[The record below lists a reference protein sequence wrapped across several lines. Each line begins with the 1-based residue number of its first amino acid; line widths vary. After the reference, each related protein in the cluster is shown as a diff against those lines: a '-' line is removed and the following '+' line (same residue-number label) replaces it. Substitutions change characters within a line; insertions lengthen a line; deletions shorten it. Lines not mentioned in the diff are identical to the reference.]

1 LLEPSEYLNSNGP
14 LAQKVEGFAPRQ
26 QQMEMA
32 DAVAHALEC
41 ETTFVAEAG
50 TGTGKTF
57 AYLVPALLSGR
68 KILISTG
75 TKNLQDQLFHKDLP
89 IVREALDMP
98 ITAALLKGRSNYL
111 CKHRLS
117 LAEQDIHG
125 ETKIHILKLRQIRN
139 WAIKTKTGDTSE
151 IPEISEGDGIWPVV
165 TSTSENC
172 IGTDCDDYNDCHV
185 VNARRLA
192 QASDVV
198 VINHY
203 LLLSDMVIRE
213 NGFGELLPIA
223 DAFIIDEAHQLP
235 DVASNFFG
243 TSVSGYQLKEL
254 IADVTTEYL
263 AEINEDK
270 ELLDLCE
277 DIKKTI
283 ADFRLAMGLPIRRG
297 GWSEI
302 QNNSDFKNVIVTLNS
317 QVEELKEY
325 LAPLADRTKDLDAC
339 YNRSVSILERLQL
352 LTISPPSDHI
362 HWFET
367 YKRSFSLHLTP
378 FDVGNEF
385 KQQMDNLPGSWI
397 FTSATLT
404 VGNKFDHF
412 LTQLGILDDVS
423 SQVWDSPFN
432 YREQALL
439 YIPDGLPE
447 PQSQDYLKAVVE
459 KAIPIINL
467 SEGRTFFLF
476 TSYRALN
483 EALELLKNKI
493 DFPLLVQGEKP
504 RDALITDF
512 RKMGNAVL
520 LGTYSF
526 WEGIDVKGDA
536 LTTVIIDKLPFASPG
551 DPILKARIDAMR
563 DNGLNPFFD
572 FQLPNAVI
580 TLKQGAGRLIRD
592 YMDSGLLMLCDPRL
606 RTKPY
611 GKIFL
616 KSLPIM
622 PITKEFDYVK
632 TFFSEKVNVAN
643 DEMKS

>member
-1 LLEPSEYLNSNGP
+1 MLEPSEYLDSKGP
-14 LAQKVEGFAPRQ
+14 LAQRLANFAPRK

-32 DAVAHALEC
+32 DAIGHALEC
-41 ETTFVAEAG
+41 ETTFIAEAG

-68 KILISTG
+68 KVLISTG

-89 IVREALDMP
+89 LVREALDMP
-98 ITAALLKGRSNYL
+98 ITTALLKGRSNYL
-111 CKHRLS
+111 CKHRLNI
-117 LAEQDIHG
+117 AEQEVHG
-125 ETKIHILKLRQIRN
+125 ETKIHIRKLRQIRN
-139 WAIKTKTGDTSE
+139 WSIKTKTGDTSE
-151 IPEISEGDGIWPVV
+151 VPEISEGDSIWPLV

-172 IGTDCDDYNDCHV
+172 IGTECDDYNDCYV

-223 DAFIIDEAHQLP
+223 DAFVIDEAHQIP

-243 TSVSGYQLKEL
+243 TSVSGYQLNEL
-254 IADVTTEYL
+254 VVDISTEYL
-263 AEINEDK
+263 AEVNEDK
-270 ELLDLCE
+270 ELLDLC
-277 DIKKTI
+277 DDLKNTI
-283 ADFRLAMGLPIRRG
+283 ADFRLAMGEPMRRG
-297 GWSEI
+297 SWNEI
-302 QNNSDFKNVIVTLNS
+302 QKKPELVTAIETLNN
-317 QVEELKEY
+317 QMETLKQCLE
-325 LAPLADRTKDLDAC
+325 PLADRTKDLDAC
-339 YNRSVSILERLQL
+339 YNRCINLMERLHL
-352 LTISPPSDHI
+352 LIVEPPSDHI

-367 YKRSFSLHLTP
+367 YKRSFSLNLTP

-385 KQQMDNLPGSWI
+385 KKQMDSLPGSWV

-412 LTQLGILDDVS
+412 LKQLGIIEDVS
-423 SQVWDSPFN
+423 NQSWESPFN

-447 PQSQDYLKAVVE
+447 PQSPGYLSAVVNKAV
-459 KAIPIINL
+459 PIINL
-467 SEGRTFFLF
+467 SGGRTFFLF

-483 EALELLKNKI
+483 EALALLKEQI
-493 DFPLLVQGEKP
+493 EFPLLVQGEKP
-504 RDALITDF
+504 RDALINDF
-512 RKMGNAVL
+512 RKMGDAVL

-536 LTTVIIDKLPFASPG
+536 LSTVIIDKLPFASPG

-592 YMDSGLLMLCDPRL
+592 YTDTGLLMLCDPRL

-611 GKIFL
+611 GKVFL
-616 KSLPIM
+616 KSLPTM
-622 PITKEFDYVK
+622 PITKELDHVE
-632 TFFSEKVNVAN
+632 TFFNDKVYSEESN
-643 DEMKS
+643 E

>member
-1 LLEPSEYLNSNGP
+1 LLSPSEYLSSNGP
-14 LAQKVEGFAPRQ
+14 LAQKLIDFAPRK

-32 DAVAHALEC
+32 DAIAHALEC

-89 IVREALDMP
+89 IVREALDIP
-98 ITAALLKGRSNYL
+98 VTTALLKGRSNYL

-117 LAEQDIHG
+117 LAEQDTHG
-125 ETKIHILKLRQIRN
+125 ESKLHIRKLRQVRN
-139 WAIKTKTGDTSE
+139 WSIKTKAGDTSE
-151 IPEISEGDGIWPVV
+151 IPEISESDSIWPLV

-172 IGTDCDDYNDCHV
+172 LGVECDDYNDCYV

-203 LLLSDMVIRE
+203 LLLSDMAIRE

-243 TSVSGYQLKEL
+243 TSLSGYQLNEL
-254 IADVTTEYL
+254 VTDIAVEYL
-263 AEINEDK
+263 AEINEDR
-270 ELLDLCE
+270 EILDLCD

-283 ADFRLAMGLPIRRG
+283 ADFRLAMGLAIRRG
-297 GWSEI
+297 AWAELHN
-302 QNNSDFKNVIVTLNS
+302 QSDFNDIVNTLNTQLLS
-317 QVEELKEY
+317 LKE
-325 LAPLADRTKDLDAC
+325 LLSPLAERSKDLDAC
-339 YNRSVSILERLQL
+339 DKRCANVIERFNL
-352 LTISPPSDHI
+352 LTLKPPADHI

-367 YKRSFSLHLTP
+367 YKRSFVLHLTP

-385 KQQMDNLPGSWI
+385 KQQMDSLPGSWI

-412 LTQLGILDDVS
+412 LKQLGIIEDVES
-423 SQVWDSPFN
+423 TSWDSPFN
-432 YREQALL
+432 YREQAML

-447 PQSQDYLKAVVE
+447 PQSPNYISAVIK
-459 KAIPIINL
+459 KAIPVINL
-467 SEGRTFFLF
+467 SGGRTFFLF

-483 EALELLKNKI
+483 EALEILKDEI
-493 DFPLLVQGEKP
+493 EFPLLVQGEKP
-504 RDALITDF
+504 RDALINDF
-512 RKMGNAVL
+512 RKMGDAVL

-563 DNGLNPFFD
+563 DKGLNPFFD

-592 YMDSGLLMLCDPRL
+592 YLDSGLLMLCDPRL
-606 RTKPY
+606 RSKPY
-611 GKIFL
+611 GKVFL

-622 PITKEFDYVK
+622 PITKELTFVEQ
-632 TFFSEKVNVAN
+632 FFSEKININ
-643 DEMKS
+643 KPQD

>member
-1 LLEPSEYLNSNGP
+1 MLAPSEYLDSNGP
-14 LAQKVEGFAPRQ
+14 LAQKVVDFAPRK

-32 DAVAHALEC
+32 DAIAHALEC
-41 ETTFVAEAG
+41 ETTFIAEAG

-68 KILISTG
+68 KVLISTG

-89 IVREALDMP
+89 IVRETLGIP
-98 ITAALLKGRSNYL
+98 VTTALLKGRSNYL
-111 CKHRLS
+111 CKHRLN
-117 LAEQDIHG
+117 LAEHDIHG
-125 ETKIHILKLRQIRN
+125 ETKIHIRKLRQIRN
-139 WAIKTKTGDTSE
+139 WAIKTKTGDTNE
-151 IPEISEGDGIWPVV
+151 IPEISEGDTIWPMV

-172 IGTDCDDYNDCHV
+172 IGADCDDYKDCHI

-235 DVASNFFG
+235 DIASNFFG
-243 TSVSGYQLKEL
+243 ISVSGYQLNEL
-254 IADVTTEYL
+254 VADISAEYL

-270 ELLDLCE
+270 AILDLCE

-283 ADFRLAMGLPIRRG
+283 VEFRSAMGVPLRRG
-297 GWSEI
+297 SWSELASKQDFI
-302 QNNSDFKNVIVTLNS
+302 DAIKMLNNQIA
-317 QVEELKEY
+317 ELYDY
-325 LAPLADRTKDLDAC
+325 LLPLAERTKDMDAC
-339 YNRSVSILERLQL
+339 FNRTKNIIERLNL
-352 LTISPPSDHI
+352 LTLVPPSDHI

-367 YKRSFSLHLTP
+367 YKRSFALHLTP

-385 KQQMDNLPGSWI
+385 KRQMDTLPGSWI

-412 LTQLGILDDVS
+412 LKQLGIIEDVDNQS
-423 SQVWDSPFN
+423 WESPFN

-447 PQSQDYLKAVVE
+447 PQSPNYLSAIVE
-459 KAIPIINL
+459 KAIPVIKL

-483 EALELLKNKI
+483 EALEILKDEI

-592 YMDSGLLMLCDPRL
+592 YQDTGLLMLCDPRL
-606 RTKPY
+606 RSKPY

-616 KSLPIM
+616 KSLPVM
-622 PITKEFDYVK
+622 PITKDIAYVE
-632 TFFSEKVNVAN
+632 TFFKDKVNIDAG
-643 DEMKS
+643 S

>member
-1 LLEPSEYLNSNGP
+1 
-14 LAQKVEGFAPRQ
+14 
-26 QQMEMA
+26 MEMA
-32 DAVAHALEC
+32 DAIAHALEC

-57 AYLVPALLSGR
+57 AYLVPALMSGR
-68 KILISTG
+68 KVLISTG

-89 IVREALDMP
+89 IVREALNMSV
-98 ITAALLKGRSNYL
+98 TTALLKGRSNYL
-111 CKHRLS
+111 CKHRLN
-117 LAEQDIHG
+117 LAEQEVQG
-125 ETKIHILKLRQIRN
+125 ESKIHIRKLRQIRN
-139 WAIKTKTGDTSE
+139 WAIKTKTGDTNE
-151 IPEISEGDGIWPVV
+151 IPEISEGDGIWPLV

-172 IGTDCDDYNDCHV
+172 LGTECDDYKECHI

-243 TSVSGYQLKEL
+243 TSVSGYQLNEL
-254 IADVTTEYL
+254 IADVASEYL

-270 ELLDLCE
+270 ALLDLCDE
-277 DIKKTI
+277 IKKTI
-283 ADFRLAMGLPIRRG
+283 ADFRIAMGAPLRRG

-302 QNNSDFKNVIVTLNS
+302 SSEPDFMTVIKTLNA
-317 QVEELKEY
+317 QMAELHDY
-325 LAPLADRTKDLDAC
+325 LSPLAERTKDMDAC
-339 YNRSVSILERLQL
+339 FHRTTNIIERLNL
-352 LTISPPSDHI
+352 LTLKPPLDHI

-385 KQQMDNLPGSWI
+385 KKQMDSLPGSWI

-412 LTQLGILDDVS
+412 LKQLGIIEDVANQS
-423 SQVWDSPFN
+423 WESPFN

-447 PQSQDYLKAVVE
+447 PQSPQYLSAVVA
-459 KAIPIINL
+459 KAIPVINL
-467 SEGRTFFLF
+467 SGGRTFFLF

-483 EALELLKNKI
+483 EALEILKHEI

-504 RDALITDF
+504 RDALINDF

-563 DNGLNPFFD
+563 DAGLNPFFD

-592 YMDSGLLMLCDPRL
+592 YQDTGLLMLCDPRL
-606 RTKPY
+606 RSKPY
-611 GKIFL
+611 GKVFL
-616 KSLPIM
+616 KSLPVM
-622 PITKEFDYVK
+622 PITKDIDQVES
-632 TFFSEKVNVAN
+632 FFKSKIASKGSKV
-643 DEMKS
+643 E

>member
-1 LLEPSEYLNSNGP
+1 MLTASEYLDRNGP
-14 LAQKVEGFAPRQ
+14 LAQKLDNFAPRK

-32 DAVAHALEC
+32 DAIAHALEC

-57 AYLVPALLSGR
+57 AYLVPAIMSGR
-68 KILISTG
+68 KVLISTG

-89 IVREALDMP
+89 IVCEALNMSV
-98 ITAALLKGRSNYL
+98 TTALLKGRSNYL
-111 CKHRLS
+111 CKHRLN
-117 LAEQDIHG
+117 LAEQEIHG
-125 ETKIHILKLRQIRN
+125 ETKIHIRKLRQIRN
-139 WAIKTKTGDTSE
+139 WAIKTKTGDTNE
-151 IPEISEGDGIWPVV
+151 IPEISEGDTIWPVV

-172 IGTDCDDYNDCHV
+172 IGADCDDYKDCHI
-185 VNARRLA
+185 VNARRIA

-243 TSVSGYQLKEL
+243 TSVSGYQLNEL
-254 IADVTTEYL
+254 VADISSEYL

-270 ELLDLCE
+270 ALLDLCE

-283 ADFRLAMGLPIRRG
+283 TDFRLAMGVPLRRG
-297 GWSEI
+297 GWTEI
-302 QNNSDFKNVIVTLNS
+302 AYEPAFIDVINLLNK
-317 QVEELKEY
+317 QLAELHEY
-325 LAPLADRTKDLDAC
+325 LSPLAERTKDMDAC
-339 YNRSVSILERLQL
+339 FNRTTNIIERLNL
-352 LTISPPSDHI
+352 LTLKPPSDHI

-385 KQQMDNLPGSWI
+385 KNQMDTLPGSWI

-412 LTQLGILDDVS
+412 LKQLGIIEDVDNQS
-423 SQVWDSPFN
+423 WESPFN

-447 PQSQDYLKAVVE
+447 PQSPQYLSAVVA
-459 KAIPIINL
+459 KAIPVINL
-467 SEGRTFFLF
+467 SAGRTFFLF

-483 EALELLKNKI
+483 EALEILKDEI
-493 DFPLLVQGEKP
+493 GYPLLVQGEKP
-504 RDALITDF
+504 RDALINDF

-526 WEGIDVKGDA
+526 WEGIDVKGEA

-592 YMDSGLLMLCDPRL
+592 YQDSGLLMLCDPRL
-606 RTKPY
+606 RSKPY

-622 PITKEFDYVK
+622 PITKDIAYVE
-632 TFFSEKVNVAN
+632 TFFKDKINSKGT
-643 DEMKS
+643 KI

>member
-1 LLEPSEYLNSNGP
+1 LLEASEYLDRQGP
-14 LAQKVEGFAPRQ
+14 LAQQLADFAPRQ

-32 DAVAHALEC
+32 NAIAHALDC

-57 AYLVPALLSGR
+57 AYLVPALLSGK
-68 KILISTG
+68 KIIISTG

-89 IVREALDMP
+89 VVRNALEIP
-98 ITAALLKGRSNYL
+98 VTTALLKGRSNYL
-111 CKHRLS
+111 CKYRLG
-117 LAEQDIHG
+117 LAEQEIHG
-125 ETKIHILKLRQIRN
+125 ESKIHIRKLRQIRN

-151 IPEISEGDGIWPVV
+151 IPEIAEGDYIWPIV
-165 TSTSENC
+165 TSTSDNC
-172 IGTDCDDYNDCHV
+172 IGTECDDYNDCHI

-192 QASDVV
+192 QASDIV

-243 TSVSGYQLKEL
+243 TSVSGYQLNEL
-254 IADVTTEYL
+254 VGDTAAAYL
-263 AEINEDK
+263 SEINEDK
-270 ELLDLCE
+270 ELLDLCDE
-277 DIKKTI
+277 IKKIT
-283 ADFRLAMGLPIRRG
+283 ADFRLEMGLPLRRG

-302 QNNSDFKNVIVTLNS
+302 CQSKQFIKVMEKLNEQLDVLVEALKPLSDRS
-317 QVEELKEY
+317 
-325 LAPLADRTKDLDAC
+325 KDLDSC
-339 YNRSVSILERLQL
+339 YARAANMQARLKL
-352 LTISPPSDHI
+352 LTLNPPSDHI

-367 YKRSFSLHLTP
+367 YKRSFALHLTP

-385 KQQMDNLPGSWI
+385 KQQMDSLPGSWI
-397 FTSATLT
+397 LTSATLT
-404 VGNKFDHF
+404 VGNNFDHF
-412 LTQLGILDDVS
+412 LKQLGILEDVS
-423 SQVWDSPFN
+423 SQSWESPFN

-447 PQSQDYLKAVVE
+447 PQSPHYIKAVVDT
-459 KAIPIINL
+459 AVPVINI
-467 SEGRTFFLF
+467 SGGRTFFLF

-483 EALELLKNKI
+483 DALELLKDNI
-493 DFPLLVQGEKP
+493 EYPLLVQGEKP

-526 WEGIDVKGDA
+526 WEGIDVKGEA
-536 LTTVIIDKLPFASPG
+536 LSTVIIDKLPFASPG

-563 DNGLNPFFD
+563 EKGLNPFFD

-592 YMDSGLLMLCDPRL
+592 FLDTGLLMLCDPRL
-606 RTKPY
+606 RSKPY

-616 KSLPIM
+616 KSLPTM
-622 PITKEFDYVK
+622 PITKDLEYVR
-632 TFFSEKVNVAN
+632 TFFSDKVLNAQS
-643 DEMKS
+643 K

>member
-1 LLEPSEYLNSNGP
+1 MLEASEYLDSKGP
-14 LAQKVEGFAPRQ
+14 LAQRLADFSPRQ

-32 DAVAHALEC
+32 DAIAHALEC

-68 KILISTG
+68 KVLISTG

-98 ITAALLKGRSNYL
+98 ITTALLKGRSNYL
-111 CKHRLS
+111 CKHRLN
-117 LAEQDIHG
+117 LVEQEIHG
-125 ETKIHILKLRQIRN
+125 ETKIHIRKLRQIRN
-139 WAIKTKTGDTSE
+139 WSVKTKTGDTSE
-151 IPEISEGDGIWPVV
+151 VPEISEGDSIWPLV

-172 IGTDCDDYNDCHV
+172 IGTDCDDYKDCHV

-223 DAFIIDEAHQLP
+223 DAFVIDEAHQLP

-243 TSVSGYQLKEL
+243 TSVSGYQLNEL
-254 IADVTTEYL
+254 VTDVSAEYL

-270 ELLDLCE
+270 ELLDLC
-277 DIKKTI
+277 DDLKKTI
-283 ADFRLAMGLPIRRG
+283 ADFRLAMGVSMRRG
-297 GWSEI
+297 SWAEI
-302 QNNSDFKNVIVTLNS
+302 QNDANFVKAIEILNA
-317 QVEELKEY
+317 QMDELKEC
-325 LAPLADRTKDLDAC
+325 LIPLADRTKDLDAC
-339 YNRSVSILERLQL
+339 YNRCINLIEKLKL
-352 LTISPPSDHI
+352 LTVAPPADHI

-367 YKRSFSLHLTP
+367 YKRSFSLNLTP
-378 FDVGNEF
+378 FDIGNEF
-385 KQQMDNLPGSWI
+385 KQQMDSLPGSWI

-412 LTQLGILDDVS
+412 LKQLGILEDVS
-423 SQVWDSPFN
+423 NQAWESPFN

-447 PQSQDYLKAVVE
+447 PQSPAYLSAIVD
-459 KAIPIINL
+459 KAIPVINL
-467 SEGRTFFLF
+467 SKGRTFFLF

-483 EALELLKNKI
+483 EALEILKDSI

-504 RDALITDF
+504 RDALIKDF

-526 WEGIDVKGDA
+526 WEGIDVKGAA
-536 LTTVIIDKLPFASPG
+536 LSTVIIDKLPFASPG

-563 DNGLNPFFD
+563 ENGLNPFFD

-592 YMDSGLLMLCDPRL
+592 YMDTGLLMLCDPRL

-611 GKIFL
+611 GKVFL
-616 KSLPIM
+616 KSLPAM
-622 PITKEFDYVK
+622 PITKEIDYVE
-632 TFFSEKVNVAN
+632 TFFNEKVNS
-643 DEMKS
+643 EKK

>member
-1 LLEPSEYLNSNGP
+1 MLLPSEYLDSKGP
-14 LAQKVEGFAPRQ
+14 LAQRVVDFAPRK

-32 DAVAHALEC
+32 DAIAHALDC

-68 KILISTG
+68 KVLISTG

-89 IVREALDMP
+89 IVRKALDIP
-98 ITAALLKGRSNYL
+98 VTAALLKGRANYL
-111 CKHRLS
+111 CKHRLKM
-117 LAEQDIHG
+117 AEQDTHG
-125 ETKIHILKLRQIRN
+125 ESKIHIRKLRQIRN
-139 WAIKTKTGDTSE
+139 WSVKTKAGDTTE
-151 IPEISEGDGIWPVV
+151 IPEIPEGDSIWPLV

-172 IGTDCDDYNDCHV
+172 LGAECDDYNDCYV

-243 TSVSGYQLKEL
+243 TRVSGYQLNEL
-254 IADVTTEYL
+254 VADIATEYL
-263 AEINEDK
+263 AEINE
-270 ELLDLCE
+270 EREILDLC
-277 DIKKTI
+277 DTLKKTI
-283 ADFRLAMGLPIRRG
+283 SDFRLAMGLPIRRG
-297 GWSEI
+297 GWAELNH
-302 QNNSDFKNVIVTLNS
+302 QPEFNDIVNLLNTQLAS
-317 QVEELKEY
+317 LKE
-325 LAPLADRTKDLDAC
+325 LLSPLAERSKDLDAC
-339 YNRSVSILERLQL
+339 DKRCANMIERLNL
-352 LTISPPSDHI
+352 LTLEPPADHI

-367 YKRSFSLHLTP
+367 YKRSFSLNLTP
-378 FDVGNEF
+378 FDVGSEF
-385 KQQMDNLPGSWI
+385 KQQMDSLPGSWI

-412 LTQLGILDDVS
+412 LKQLGIIEDVD
-423 SQVWDSPFN
+423 SQSWESPFN
-432 YREQALL
+432 YRDQALL

-447 PQSQDYLKAVVE
+447 PQNPNYLSAVV
-459 KAIPIINL
+459 KQAIPVINL
-467 SEGRTFFLF
+467 SGGRTFFLF

-483 EALELLKNKI
+483 EALEILKNEI
-493 DFPLLVQGEKP
+493 DYPLLVQGEKP

-512 RKMGNAVL
+512 RKMGDAVL

-526 WEGIDVKGDA
+526 WEGIDVKGAA

-580 TLKQGAGRLIRD
+580 TLKQGTGRLIRD
-592 YMDSGLLMLCDPRL
+592 YLDTGLLMLCDPRL
-606 RTKPY
+606 RSKPY
-611 GKIFL
+611 GKVFL
-616 KSLPIM
+616 KSLPTM
-622 PITKEFDYVK
+622 PITKELKFVEM
-632 TFFSEKVNVAN
+632 FFSEKINV
-643 DEMKS
+643 EQTKGS

>member
-1 LLEPSEYLNSNGP
+1 MLEASEYLDRQGP
-14 LAQKVEGFAPRQ
+14 LAQQLADFAPRQ

-32 DAVAHALEC
+32 NAIAHALDC

-57 AYLVPALLSGR
+57 AYLVPALLSGK
-68 KILISTG
+68 KIIISTG

-89 IVREALDMP
+89 VVCNALEIP
-98 ITAALLKGRSNYL
+98 VTTALLKGRSNYL
-111 CKHRLS
+111 CKYRLR
-117 LAEQDIHG
+117 LAEQDVHG
-125 ETKIHILKLRQIRN
+125 ESKIHIRKLRQIRN

-151 IPEISEGDGIWPVV
+151 IPEIAEGDYIWPIV
-165 TSTSENC
+165 TSTSDNC
-172 IGTDCDDYNDCHV
+172 IGTECDDYNDCHI

-192 QASDVV
+192 QASDIV

-243 TSVSGYQLKEL
+243 TSVSGYQLNEL
-254 IADVTTEYL
+254 VDDTAAAYL
-263 AEINEDK
+263 SEINEDK
-270 ELLDLCE
+270 ELLDLCDE
-277 DIKKTI
+277 IKKIT
-283 ADFRLAMGLPIRRG
+283 ADFRLEMGLPLRRG

-302 QNNSDFKNVIVTLNS
+302 CQSKQFIKIMEKLNEQLDVLVETL
-317 QVEELKEY
+317 K
-325 LAPLADRTKDLDAC
+325 PLSDRTKDLDSC
-339 YNRSVSILERLQL
+339 YVRAANIQGRLRL
-352 LTISPPSDHI
+352 LTLNPPSDHI

-367 YKRSFSLHLTP
+367 YKRSFALHLTP

-385 KQQMDNLPGSWI
+385 KQQMDSLPGSWI
-397 FTSATLT
+397 LTSATLT
-404 VGNKFDHF
+404 VGNSFDHF
-412 LTQLGILDDVS
+412 LKQLGILDDVS
-423 SQVWDSPFN
+423 SQSWESPFN

-447 PQSQDYLKAVVE
+447 PQSRHYIKAVVDT
-459 KAIPIINL
+459 AIPVINI
-467 SEGRTFFLF
+467 SGGRTFFLF

-483 EALELLKNKI
+483 DALELLKDNI
-493 DFPLLVQGEKP
+493 EYPLLVQGEKP

-526 WEGIDVKGDA
+526 WEGIDVKGEA
-536 LTTVIIDKLPFASPG
+536 LSTVIIDKLPFASPG

-563 DNGLNPFFD
+563 ENGLNPFFD

-592 YMDSGLLMLCDPRL
+592 FLDTGLLMLCDPRL
-606 RTKPY
+606 RSKPY

-616 KSLPIM
+616 KSLPTM
-622 PITKEFDYVK
+622 PITKDLEYVR
-632 TFFSEKVNVAN
+632 TFFSDNVLTAQS
-643 DEMKS
+643 K

>member
-1 LLEPSEYLNSNGP
+1 MLTPSEYLDSSGP
-14 LAQKVEGFAPRQ
+14 LAQKVVDFAPRK

-32 DAVAHALEC
+32 DAIAHALDC

-68 KILISTG
+68 KVLISTG

-89 IVREALDMP
+89 IVKEALDIP
-98 ITAALLKGRSNYL
+98 VTAALLKGRANYL
-111 CKHRLS
+111 CRHRLN
-117 LAEQDIHG
+117 LAEQDTHG
-125 ETKIHILKLRQIRN
+125 ESKIHIRKLRQIRN
-139 WAIKTKTGDTSE
+139 WAIKTKTGDVSE
-151 IPEISEGDGIWPVV
+151 IPEIQESDSIWPLV

-172 IGTDCDDYNDCHV
+172 IGTECDDYNDCHI

-192 QASDVV
+192 QASDIV

-213 NGFGELLPIA
+213 SGFGELLPIA

-243 TSVSGYQLKEL
+243 ISISGYQLNEL
-254 IADVTTEYL
+254 VSDVSAEYL

-270 ELLDLCE
+270 DLLDLCD
-277 DIKKTI
+277 DIKKTV
-283 ADFRLAMGLPIRRG
+283 ADFRLEMGLPIRRG
-297 GWSEI
+297 SWLEVNDKRGLLTVVNKLHE
-302 QNNSDFKNVIVTLNS
+302 QLNV
-317 QVEELKEY
+317 LKES
-325 LAPLADRTKDLDAC
+325 LAPLADRTKELDAC
-339 YNRSVSILERLQL
+339 YGRAMNIIERLVL
-352 LTISPPSDHI
+352 LTLEPPSDHI

-367 YKRSFSLHLTP
+367 YKRSFALHLTP

-385 KQQMDNLPGSWI
+385 KQQMDSLPGSWI

-412 LTQLGILDDVS
+412 LQQLGVIEDVECHA
-423 SQVWDSPFN
+423 WDSPFN

-447 PQSQDYLKAVVE
+447 PQSPQYLPAVVSQ
-459 KAIPIINL
+459 AIPIINL

-483 EALELLKNKI
+483 EALEILKDEI
-493 DFPLLVQGEKP
+493 DYPLLVQGEKP
-504 RDALITDF
+504 RDALINDF
-512 RKMGNAVL
+512 RKLGNAVL

-563 DNGLNPFFD
+563 ENGQNPFFN

-592 YMDSGLLMLCDPRL
+592 YQDSGLLMLCDPRL

-616 KSLPIM
+616 KSLPTM
-622 PITKEFDYVK
+622 PITKELSYVK
-632 TFFSEKVNVAN
+632 DFFNEKINAVA
-643 DEMKS
+643 E

>member
-1 LLEPSEYLNSNGP
+1 MLEPSEYLSSKGA
-14 LAQKVEGFAPRQ
+14 LAQAVDGFAPRQ

-32 DAVAHALEC
+32 DAIAQALDNES
-41 ETTFVAEAG
+41 TLIAEAG

-57 AYLVPALLSGR
+57 AYLVPALLSGK

-89 IVREALDMP
+89 IVRKALDMP
-98 ITAALLKGRSNYL
+98 VTAALLKGRSNYL
-111 CKHRLS
+111 CKHRLN
-117 LAEQDIHG
+117 LAEQDTHG
-125 ETKIHILKLRQIRN
+125 ESKIYIRKLRQVRN
-139 WAIKTKTGDTSE
+139 WSVKTKTGDTSE
-151 IPEISEGDGIWPVV
+151 VPEISEGDGIWSMV

-172 IGTDCDDYNDCHV
+172 IGTDCDDYSDCHV

-243 TSVSGYQLKEL
+243 TSVSGFQLNEL
-254 IADVTTEYL
+254 VNDVAAEYL
-263 AEINEDK
+263 TEINEDK
-270 ELLDLCE
+270 VLLDLCE

-283 ADFRLAMGLPIRRG
+283 ADFRLSMGLPIRRG
-297 GWSEI
+297 SWKEI
-302 QNNSDFKNVIVTLNS
+302 QDDSEFNAAIEKLNS
-317 QVEELKEY
+317 EMGELKEC
-325 LAPLADRTKDLDAC
+325 LAPLSDRTKDLDAC
-339 YNRSVSILERLQL
+339 YNRCINLVEQLKL
-352 LTISPPSDHI
+352 LTQNPPSDHI

-367 YKRSFSLHLTP
+367 YKRSFVLHLTP

-385 KQQMDNLPGSWI
+385 KQQMDSLPGSWI

-412 LTQLGILDDVS
+412 LKQLGIIEDVNN
-423 SQVWDSPFN
+423 QLWESPFN

-447 PQSQDYLKAVVE
+447 PQSPNYLAAVVE
-459 KAIPIINL
+459 EAIPVINL

-483 EALELLKNKI
+483 EALDILKNRI
-493 DFPLLVQGEKP
+493 DYPLLVQGEKP
-504 RDALITDF
+504 RDALISDF

-563 DNGLNPFFD
+563 DNGLNPFFE

-580 TLKQGAGRLIRD
+580 TLKQGTGRLIRD
-592 YMDSGLLMLCDPRL
+592 YLDMGILMLCDPRL
-606 RTKPY
+606 RTKSY
-611 GKIFL
+611 GKVFL
-616 KSLPIM
+616 KSLPTM
-622 PITKEFDYVK
+622 PITKEIKYVEE
-632 TFFSEKVNVAN
+632 FFKDKVN
-643 DEMKS
+643 KTSQ

>member
-1 LLEPSEYLNSNGP
+1 MLSASEYLNSNGP
-14 LAQKVEGFAPRQ
+14 LAQKVIDFAPRK

-32 DAVAHALEC
+32 DEIAHALEC
-41 ETTFVAEAG
+41 ETTFIAEAG

-89 IVREALDMP
+89 IIREVLDMP
-98 ITAALLKGRSNYL
+98 ITTALLKGRSNYL
-111 CKHRLS
+111 CKHRLN
-117 LAEQDIHG
+117 LAEHDIHG
-125 ETKIHILKLRQIRN
+125 ESKLHIRKLRQIRN
-139 WAIKTKTGDTSE
+139 WAIKTKTGDTNE
-151 IPEISEGDGIWPVV
+151 IPEISEGDSIWPVV

-172 IGTDCDDYNDCHV
+172 IGTECDDYNDCHI

-203 LLLSDMVIRE
+203 LLLSDMAIRE

-243 TSVSGYQLKEL
+243 TSVSGYQLNEL
-254 IADVTTEYL
+254 IADISAEYL

-270 ELLDLCE
+270 EILDLCE

-297 GWSEI
+297 GWSELSGK
-302 QNNSDFKNVIVTLNS
+302 QDFIDVIELLNS
-317 QVEELKEY
+317 QMKELHEY
-325 LAPLADRTKDLDAC
+325 LSPLADRTKDMDAC
-339 YNRSVSILERLQL
+339 FNRTINIIERLNL
-352 LTISPPSDHI
+352 LTLTPPSDHI

-367 YKRSFSLHLTP
+367 YKRSFSLNLTP

-385 KQQMDNLPGSWI
+385 KKQMDSLPGSWI

-412 LTQLGILDDVS
+412 LKQLGIIEDVNS
-423 SQVWDSPFN
+423 KSWDSPFN
-432 YREQALL
+432 YKEQALL

-447 PQSQDYLKAVVE
+447 PQSPTYLSAVVE

-467 SEGRTFFLF
+467 SKGRTFFLF

-483 EALELLKNKI
+483 EALEILKDEI

-526 WEGIDVKGDA
+526 WEGIDVKGEA

-580 TLKQGAGRLIRD
+580 TLKQGSGRLIRD
-592 YMDSGLLMLCDPRL
+592 FQDTGLLMLCDPRL
-606 RTKPY
+606 RSKPY
-611 GKIFL
+611 GKVFL
-616 KSLPIM
+616 KSLPTM
-622 PITKEFDYVK
+622 PITKEIAYVEA
-632 TFFSEKVNVAN
+632 FFKDKVNI
-643 DEMKS
+643 E

>member
-1 LLEPSEYLNSNGP
+1 MLNPSEYLDSNGP
-14 LAQKVEGFAPRQ
+14 LAQKLIDFSPRK

-32 DAVAHALEC
+32 DAIAHALDC
-41 ETTFVAEAG
+41 ETTFIAEAG

-68 KILISTG
+68 KVLISTG

-89 IVREALDMP
+89 IVREALDIP
-98 ITAALLKGRSNYL
+98 VTTALLKGRANYL
-111 CKHRLS
+111 CKHRLG
-117 LAEQDIHG
+117 LAEQDCHG
-125 ETKIHILKLRQIRN
+125 ESKIHIRKLRQIRN
-139 WAIKTKTGDTSE
+139 WQVKTKTGDVSE
-151 IPEISEGDGIWPVV
+151 IPEIPEGDSIWPLV

-172 IGTDCDDYNDCHV
+172 IGTECDDYNDCYI

-223 DAFIIDEAHQLP
+223 DAFVIDEAHQLP
-235 DVASNFFG
+235 DVASSFFG
-243 TSVSGYQLKEL
+243 TRVSGYQLNEL
-254 IADVTTEYL
+254 VSDISSEYL

-270 ELLDLCE
+270 ALLELCD
-277 DIKKTI
+277 DIKQTV
-283 ADFRLAMGLPIRRG
+283 ADFRLAMGLPVRRG
-297 GWSEI
+297 SWAEI
-302 QNNSDFKNVIVTLNS
+302 KDKPELTKAITKLNE
-317 QVEELKEY
+317 QLEELKTA
-325 LAPLADRTKDLDAC
+325 LAPLAERTKDLDAC
-339 YNRSVSILERLQL
+339 YNRTINIIQQLSL
-352 LTISPPSDHI
+352 LTVEPPADHI

-367 YKRSFSLHLTP
+367 YKRSFSINLTP
-378 FDVGNEF
+378 FDVGSEF
-385 KQQMDNLPGSWI
+385 KQQMDSLPGSWI

-412 LTQLGILDDVS
+412 LKQLGIIEEVDNHA
-423 SQVWDSPFN
+423 WDSPFN
-432 YREQALL
+432 YKDQALL

-447 PQSQDYLKAVVE
+447 PQSPQYTSAVVE
-459 KAIPIINL
+459 YALPVIQL

-483 EALELLKNKI
+483 EALEILKDKI

-504 RDALITDF
+504 RDALINDF

-563 DNGLNPFFD
+563 ENGSNPFFE

-592 YMDSGLLMLCDPRL
+592 YLDSGVLMLCDPRL

-611 GKIFL
+611 GKVFL
-616 KSLPIM
+616 KSLPTM
-622 PITKEFDYVK
+622 PISKELDYVE
-632 TFFSEKVNVAN
+632 TFFKEKIHK
-643 DEMKS
+643 DK

>member
-1 LLEPSEYLNSNGP
+1 MLSASEYLNSNGP
-14 LAQKVEGFAPRQ
+14 LAQRVTDFAPRK

-32 DAVAHALEC
+32 DAIAHALEC

-68 KILISTG
+68 KVLISTG

-89 IVREALDMP
+89 IIREALDMP

-111 CKHRLS
+111 CKHRLT
-117 LAEQDIHG
+117 LAEQDLHG
-125 ETKIHILKLRQIRN
+125 ESKLHIRKLRQVRN
-139 WAIKTKTGDTSE
+139 WAVKTKTGDTTE
-151 IPEISEGDGIWPVV
+151 IPEISESDSIWPIV

-172 IGTDCDDYNDCHV
+172 IGAECDDYSDCHI

-243 TSVSGYQLKEL
+243 TSVSGYQLNEL
-254 IADVTTEYL
+254 VSDISIEYL

-270 ELLDLCE
+270 ALLDLCDE
-277 DIKKTI
+277 IKKTV

-302 QNNSDFKNVIVTLNS
+302 SQKQDFIDVITLLNE
-317 QVEELKEY
+317 QLAELRDY
-325 LAPLADRTKDLDAC
+325 LLPLAERTKDMDAC
-339 YNRSVSILERLQL
+339 FNRTENIIERLKL
-352 LTISPPSDHI
+352 VTLTPLSDHI

-367 YKRSFSLHLTP
+367 YKRSFALHLTP
-378 FDVGNEF
+378 FDVGSEF
-385 KQQMDNLPGSWI
+385 KKQMDSLPGSWI

-412 LTQLGILDDVS
+412 LKQLGIIEDVS
-423 SQVWDSPFN
+423 SQSWDSPFN

-447 PQSQDYLKAVVE
+447 PQNPQYLPAVVE

-483 EALELLKNKI
+483 EALDILKDKI

-512 RKMGNAVL
+512 RKLGNAVL

-580 TLKQGAGRLIRD
+580 ALKQGSGRLIRD
-592 YMDSGLLMLCDPRL
+592 FQDTGILMLCDPRL
-606 RTKPY
+606 RSKPY

-622 PITKEFDYVK
+622 PITKDEAQVK
-632 TFFSEKVNVAN
+632 TFFNDKVNSLKAPV
-643 DEMKS
+643 

>member
-1 LLEPSEYLNSNGP
+1 MLDASEYLNNNGP
-14 LAQKVEGFAPRQ
+14 LAQKVVDFAPRK

-32 DAVAHALEC
+32 DAIAHALEC

-98 ITAALLKGRSNYL
+98 ITAALLKGRSSYL

-117 LAEQDIHG
+117 LAEQEVHG
-125 ETKIHILKLRQIRN
+125 ETKIHIRKLRQIRN
-139 WAIKTKTGDTSE
+139 WAIKTKTGDTNE
-151 IPEISEGDGIWPVV
+151 IPEISEGDSIWPIV

-172 IGTDCDDYNDCHV
+172 IGTDCDDYSDCHI

-203 LLLSDMVIRE
+203 LLLSDMIIRE

-243 TSVSGYQLKEL
+243 TSVSGYQLNEL
-254 IADVTTEYL
+254 VSDISAEYL

-270 ELLDLCE
+270 EILDLCD

-283 ADFRLAMGLPIRRG
+283 ADFRLAMGLPLRRG
-297 GWSEI
+297 GWTEI
-302 QNNSDFKNVIVTLNS
+302 SSKPDFIDVIKTLNS
-317 QVEELKEY
+317 QMAELNGY
-325 LAPLADRTKDLDAC
+325 LSPLAERTKDLDAC
-339 YNRSVSILERLQL
+339 FNRTTNIIERLNL
-352 LTISPPSDHI
+352 LTINPPSDHI

-367 YKRSFSLHLTP
+367 YKRSFALHLTP

-385 KQQMDNLPGSWI
+385 KKQMDSLPGSWI

-412 LTQLGILDDVS
+412 LKQLGIIEDVDNQS
-423 SQVWDSPFN
+423 WESPFN

-447 PQSQDYLKAVVE
+447 PQNPDYLTAVVE
-459 KAIPIINL
+459 KAIPVINL
-467 SEGRTFFLF
+467 AEGRTFFLF

-483 EALELLKNKI
+483 EALEILKNEI

-580 TLKQGAGRLIRD
+580 TLKQGSGRLIRD
-592 YMDSGLLMLCDPRL
+592 FQDTGLLMLCDPRL
-606 RTKPY
+606 RSKPY

-622 PITKEFDYVK
+622 PITKELDYVE
-632 TFFSEKVNVAN
+632 TFFKEKVNN
-643 DEMKS
+643 DESKK